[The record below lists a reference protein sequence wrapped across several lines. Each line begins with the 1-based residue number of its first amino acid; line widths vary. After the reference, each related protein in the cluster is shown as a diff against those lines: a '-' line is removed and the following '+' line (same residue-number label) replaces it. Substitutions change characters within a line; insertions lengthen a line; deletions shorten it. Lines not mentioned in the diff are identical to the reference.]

1 MGLRVR
7 VVLVVLSLLAIAALA
22 VPLAL
27 SLADRRTA
35 ALAAERDRQLAALA
49 DSAAVSDAPLQRL
62 VDRYFEVYGEGLLIT
77 DSDGRTLASRGLD
90 ITEPDVAGAVNHAL
104 VDAPASRWTRIL
116 PWDRHQRLAV

>member
-35 ALAAERDRQLAALA
+35 TLAAERGRQLAALA
-49 DSAAVSDAPLQRL
+49 DSAAMPDSPLADVWWTATTRCTAKVCSSSTPTAEPWPH
-62 VDRYFEVYGEGLLIT
+62 VDSATRNPT
-77 DSDGRTLASRGLD
+77 SR
-90 ITEPDVAGAVNHAL
+90 
-104 VDAPASRWTRIL
+104 RR
-116 PWDRHQRLAV
+116 